1 MKYFIYVVFLQV
13 IFCQNFSNFS
23 FTGAKSMGM
32 AGAVVSNINDSE
44 SVFYNPSGLV
54 LSDDYSVILGT
65 TMLYDL
71 NFLKH
76 QFLSIS
82 FPNQVAISFQQLS
95 TDSKGMFSNGGSS
108 ISNLSNEQLI
118 SFSQG
123 FNLLNDAN
131 STLSIG
137 YNINALVFNQAGS
150 AGPSGDGTDGL
161 PSSSYAVIDSGYKY
175 MYDRYNDVYRFVP
188 LNGDIAGL
196 CARTDSIADPFFSPA
211 GFNRGQIRGAVKL
224 AFNPNQTQRDELYKA
239 RINPVVAFPGQGTV
253 LFGDKTAQ
261 SKPSAFDRINVR
273 RLFITLE
280 KAVSTAA
287 KFQLFEFNDEF
298 TRAQFRNLVEPFLRD
313 VQGRR
318 GITDFSVVCDDSNN
332 TGDVIDRNEFRADI
346 FVKPARSINFIQLN
360 FIATRSGVAFSEVAG
375 S

>member
-1 MKYFIYVVFLQV
+1 MKYFIYLVFLQA

-32 AGAVVSNINDSE
+32 AGAVVSNIDDSE
-44 SVFYNPSGLV
+44 SIFYNPSGLV
-54 LSDDYSVILGT
+54 LSDNYSVILGT

-137 YNINALVFNQAGS
+137 YNINALVFNQTGS

-161 PSSSYAVIDSGYKY
+161 PSSKSSTLGIDIGIHSSLRNKISFGAFMKNINNPTIKKGSSQSHFPRRMDIGITYKPFNSLHTTFAFERLLGESKTSFRFGTEYAVTNNFTLRSGIQMNPNRLGLGLSYNINNIELSYALLTHSILSNSNVITIKVD
-175 MYDRYNDVYRFVP
+175 
-188 LNGDIAGL
+188 
-196 CARTDSIADPFFSPA
+196 
-211 GFNRGQIRGAVKL
+211 
-224 AFNPNQTQRDELYKA
+224 
-239 RINPVVAFPGQGTV
+239 
-253 LFGDKTAQ
+253 
-261 SKPSAFDRINVR
+261 
-273 RLFITLE
+273 
-280 KAVSTAA
+280 
-287 KFQLFEFNDEF
+287 FE
-298 TRAQFRNLVEPFLRD
+298 
-313 VQGRR
+313 
-318 GITDFSVVCDDSNN
+318 
-332 TGDVIDRNEFRADI
+332 
-346 FVKPARSINFIQLN
+346 
-360 FIATRSGVAFSEVAG
+360 
-375 S
+375 

>member
-1 MKYFIYVVFLQV
+1 MKYFIYVVFLQA

-137 YNINALVFNQAGS
+137 YNNNALVFNQAGS

-161 PSSSYAVIDSGYKY
+161 PSSKSSTLGIDIGIHSSLRNKISFGAFMKNINNPTIKRGSSQSHFPRRMDIGITYKPFNSLHTTFAFERLLGESKTSFRFGAEYGVTNTFTIRSGIQMNPNRLGLGLSYNMNNIELSYALLTHSILS
-175 MYDRYNDVYRFVP
+175 NSIFF
-188 LNGDIAGL
+188 
-196 CARTDSIADPFFSPA
+196 CAFF
-211 GFNRGQIRGAVKL
+211 L
-224 AFNPNQTQRDELYKA
+224 
-239 RINPVVAFPGQGTV
+239 
-253 LFGDKTAQ
+253 
-261 SKPSAFDRINVR
+261 
-273 RLFITLE
+273 
-280 KAVSTAA
+280 
-287 KFQLFEFNDEF
+287 
-298 TRAQFRNLVEPFLRD
+298 
-313 VQGRR
+313 
-318 GITDFSVVCDDSNN
+318 
-332 TGDVIDRNEFRADI
+332 
-346 FVKPARSINFIQLN
+346 
-360 FIATRSGVAFSEVAG
+360 
-375 S
+375 